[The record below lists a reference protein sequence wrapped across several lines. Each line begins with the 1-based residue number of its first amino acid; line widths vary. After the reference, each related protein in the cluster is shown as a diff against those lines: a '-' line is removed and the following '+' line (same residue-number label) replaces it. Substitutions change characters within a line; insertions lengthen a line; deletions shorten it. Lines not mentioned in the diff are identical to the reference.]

1 MVRAALNRQ
10 DLRKEILNKGAEVC
24 ADKIPL
30 IETSIEK
37 KEWSFMTL
45 RIPKELIGK
54 VDEIIKKDPPHS
66 RTSWIINAVRKRLKD
81 EESSCL

>member
-1 MVRAALNRQ
+1 MVRASLNQQ

-24 ADKIPL
+24 ADKISL
-30 IETSIEK
+30 IERSLEK
-37 KEWSFMTL
+37 QEWSFMTL
-45 RIPKELIGK
+45 RIPKDLITR

-81 EESSCL
+81 EDSSCL